1 VIDGIVLAAGA
12 SKRMGEP
19 KPLLQVDGMTFLER
33 AVHVL
38 RAGGCRYVL
47 AVVNDDDWIER
58 LADVS
63 GAAVL
68 INDAPDSEQID
79 SLQLGIANLSED
91 CDGVLVLPVD
101 FPNVQKETVAK
112 LIQTFEERN
121 ATIVNPSCDGEPG
134 HPVIFSR
141 RVFAELLGPDLPDG
155 ARSVIAAHMR
165 DTFLVPVDDRGVLID
180 VDTPEDYQKHVNN
193 EATGERASVLERGNE
208 GTSER

>member
-1 VIDGIVLAAGA
+1 MIDGIVLAAGA

-19 KPLLQVDGMTFLER
+19 KPLLRVEGTTFLER

-38 RAGGCRYVL
+38 RTGGCRYVL
-47 AVVNDDDWIER
+47 AVVNDDDWTER

-68 INDAPDSEQID
+68 VNDQPNSEQID

-91 CDGVLVLPVD
+91 CDGVMVLPVD
-101 FPNVQKETVAK
+101 FPGVQTETVAK

-141 RVFAELLGPDLPDG
+141 RVFAELLVAGLPDG
-155 ARSVIAAHMR
+155 ARSVMARHAR
-165 DTFLVPVDDRGVLID
+165 DTYLVPVDDRGVLID
-180 VDTPEDYQKHVNN
+180 IDTRADYDEHVK
-193 EATGERASVLERGNE
+193 NE
-208 GTSER
+208 GNDRNDRND